1 MKKTIDAVN
10 VRGLRVLV
18 RVDFNVP
25 LDATRHITDDTRIR
39 AALPSIRKLI
49 AGGGRVILVSHLG
62 RPDEEPHNKGKYSM
76 APVAVRLS
84 ELLER
89 PVRFLHDC
97 VGPDVRHA
105 VREMR
110 DADVVL
116 LENVRFHEAEV
127 IKDKNAAKDPSLRQA
142 KDDFARQLADLAD
155 VYVNDAFGACHRDN
169 ASMYTVPKLLTGKPR
184 VVGDLVRK
192 ELQFLGAAVHSP
204 KRPFVCILGGAKVS
218 DKIKVIENLL
228 GKCDTLLVGGAMMFT
243 FWAAQGHAVGRSK
256 VEADAIDLA
265 RGLLEKAGTR
275 LVLPADCIAAGKIEA
290 AIATRVCGIA
300 ATRGT
305 DSGTGS
311 SSAATATAGG
321 GVPGELMGLDIGPT
335 TIIEYEKALG
345 QAQTIVWNGPM
356 GVFETPPFD
365 RGTLAVARA
374 MARATKRG
382 AVTVIGGGD
391 SAAAVAAAG
400 ISDQMTH
407 VSTGGGASLE
417 FLEGKSFAAIDVL
430 DDA

>member
-25 LDATRHITDDTRIR
+25 LDAARHITDDTRIR

-49 AGGGRVILVSHLG
+49 AGGGRVVLVSHLG
-62 RPDEEPHNKGKYSM
+62 RPDEEPHNKAKYSM

-84 ELLER
+84 ELLEL

-105 VREMR
+105 VSEMR

-142 KDDFARQLADLAD
+142 KDDFARQLAELAD
-155 VYVNDAFGACHRDN
+155 MYVNDAFGACHRDN
-169 ASMYTVPKLLTGKPR
+169 ASMYTVPKLMTGKPR

-192 ELQFLGAAVHSP
+192 ELQFLGAAVHAP
-204 KRPFVCILGGAKVS
+204 KRPFVCVLGGAKVS

-243 FWAAQGHAVGRSK
+243 FWAAQGHPVGRSK
-256 VEADAIDLA
+256 VEAEAIDLA
-265 RGLLEKAGTR
+265 RGLLAKAGAK
-275 LVLPADCIAAGKIEA
+275 LVLPTDCIAAGKIEA
-290 AIATRVCGIA
+290 GIATRTCSIA
-300 ATRGT
+300 QSGGVATRC
-305 DSGTGS
+305 GS
-311 SSAATATAGG
+311 ATSHGDAGDR
-321 GVPGELMGLDIGPT
+321 GVPEDLMGLDIGPT
-335 TIIEYEKALG
+335 TIVEYETRLA
-345 QAQTIVWNGPM
+345 QANTIVWNGPM

-400 ISDQMTH
+400 LSDQMTH

-417 FLEGKSFAAIDVL
+417 FLEGKPFAAIDVL
-430 DDA
+430 DES